1 MKRKTPALVTFM
13 IALPLVCLLSLTIG
27 SAKLPL
33 PDLLSGLFCRVGYE
47 TEATILYAIR
57 IPRLLAALLAGVGL
71 SLSGVLLQA
80 VMANPL
86 ASPNTVGVN
95 AGAGLFAVLSL
106 SLLPGII
113 PFLSVAA
120 FVGAFLTTLILLLVA
135 KVIGHSA
142 SHTVILA
149 GIACTSLF
157 QAVISFCN
165 ILDADVLVAYNAF
178 AVGSLEGVKAQSLW
192 LPAFLIAAS
201 LAVALSLSWRIEAL
215 TLGDAVAASLGIR
228 ASRLRTLCLILASLC
243 AAAVVSFAGLL
254 GFVGLVVPHMTRKL
268 FGNGMRFQIVM
279 APLVGAVTLSL
290 SDLAART
297 LFMPAEI
304 PVGIVTAL
312 IGAPFFLYLLL
323 RTRKEEPR

>member
-1 MKRKTPALVTFM
+1 MKRKTFARITFI
-13 IALPLVCLLSLTIG
+13 IALPIVCLLSLAIG

-33 PDLLSGLFCRVGYE
+33 PDLFSGLFCRGGYE
-47 TEATILYAIR
+47 TETTILYAIR
-57 IPRLLAALLAGVGL
+57 IPRLLASLLAGVGL

-80 VMANPL
+80 VMGNPL

-106 SLLPGII
+106 SLLPGIV

-120 FVGAFLTTLILLLVA
+120 FVGAFLTTLILLLIA

-157 QAVISFCN
+157 QAVISFFN
-165 ILDADVLVAYNAF
+165 VLDADVLVAYNAF
-178 AVGSLEGVKAQSLW
+178 AVGSFEGVRTASLW
-192 LPAFLIAAS
+192 LPALFIAAS

-215 TLGDAVAASLGIR
+215 TLGDAIASSLGIR
-228 ASRLRTLCLILASLC
+228 VSRLRTLCLILASLC

-254 GFVGLVVPHMTRKL
+254 GFVGLVVPHITRKL
-268 FGNGMRFQIVM
+268 FGNGMRAQIAA

-297 LFMPAEI
+297 LFMPSEI

-323 RTRKEEPR
+323 RKRKEELQ